1 MPIRMLLHCLL
12 ICIPLFSIAQIDTI
26 TSPWSRNN
34 LPEATETKVQLS
46 LQVFDMR
53 NRPVT
58 GLNLWFVQERIDE
71 IYSARTDEQG
81 KVYLLLP
88 KGTTF
93 TVNSADEAGF
103 ETIKTI
109 NRGFVRSR
117 LAIGY
122 SPKTYKEIVQ
132 NDTIYQEVPEEQM
145 PTHSRI
151 LLKLTVTDFEG
162 LPHDEEQLFFAC
174 KGKSE
179 VYVAQT
185 NKEGKAFLMLP
196 KGDSLFMHTLFERNI
211 TDLYFKDDKMAGIL
225 NLRYKTIGSKA
236 ILARKA
242 EREREASRRDS
253 MLRIAKIRDSL
264 DFLGGAREGKG
275 LLNAYSYGTPFS
287 EIKSTLNTIT
297 EETRSA
303 LEADQ
308 KYFEKAGYELN
319 SALYRHKELWANK
332 VIVSDVTGSM
342 SPYLDQ
348 ILLWHALA
356 IVPGE
361 NNRYL
366 FFNDGDDKSSAEK
379 KIGETGGIYACEDRE
394 MEKIMQV
401 MKRSMDAGWGGE
413 SVENDIEALIEGTR
427 MMGEG
432 DELILLADNYSNVR
446 DLELL
451 AQLNVPVRVVLAGVD
466 YGVNEEY
473 LHLAYMT
480 GGSIH
485 TLEED
490 IFHLTRLNDGE
501 IITVGDYRYRVNAGT
516 FIQIKD

>member
-26 TSPWSRNN
+26 ISPWSRTN

-58 GLNLWFVQERIDE
+58 GLNLWFVQEGVDE
-71 IYSARTDEQG
+71 IYSAQTDEQG

-122 SPKTYKEIVQ
+122 SPKTYKEIVR

-162 LPHDEEQLFFAC
+162 QPHDEEQLFFTL
-174 KGKSE
+174 KGRPE

-196 KGDSLFMHTLFERNI
+196 KGDSLFMHTMFERDI

-253 MLRIAKIRDSL
+253 MLRIARIRDSL
-264 DFLGGAREGKG
+264 DFLGGAKDGKG
-275 LLNAYSYGTPFS
+275 LLNAYSYGAPFS
-287 EIKSTLNTIT
+287 EIKSALNTIT

-356 IVPGE
+356 MVPGE

-366 FFNDGDDKSSAEK
+366 FFNDGDDKPSDEK
-379 KIGETGGIYACEDRE
+379 KVGETGGIYPCEDRE
-394 MEKIMQV
+394 MEKIIQV

-432 DELILLADNYSNVR
+432 DELILLADNYSNMR

-501 IITVGDYRYRVNAGT
+501 IITIGDYRYRVNAGT